1 MKKTLLE
8 TLEDEVKYKVQEAER
23 GENYEGRNH
32 YLMGLNSVLRSIKN
46 LKELEDETSR

>member
-8 TLEDEVKYKVQEAER
+8 TLEDEVKYRIQEAER

-32 YLMGLNSVLRSIKN
+32 YLMGLNGVLRSIKS
-46 LKELEDETSR
+46 LRELEDESND

>member
-8 TLEDEVKYKVQEAER
+8 TLEDEVVYKIKQAEM

-46 LKELEDETSR
+46 LRELEDESND